1 MNTGITKLFTCFAFI
16 FVTTMIWT
24 GQAVAKLDGKFY
36 PGLMCTN
43 QYGPTA
49 PGNPTGYTY
58 KGAIYNSHLK
68 RAANVRCAMIKD
80 ELGIKNITV
89 YYTDNH
95 PTQQLTCTLE
105 IHKAN
110 ASRSRLR
117 RVVKSSPKGTKT
129 GKLSF
134 GERGVIWRAFGPTYY
149 SMTCTLPPVSS
160 PYGQSSLHS
169 YSVTEWKR

>member
-1 MNTGITKLFTCFAFI
+1 MNTRMTKLFTCFAFI
-16 FVTTMIWT
+16 IVTAMIWT

-43 QYGPTA
+43 QYGPVA

-58 KGAIYNSHLK
+58 KGGIYNSHIK
-68 RAANVRCAMIKD
+68 KAATIRCSIIKD
-80 ELGIKNITV
+80 EFGIKNITV

-95 PTQQLTCTLE
+95 PTQQLRCTVE
-105 IHKAN
+105 IRQADTK
-110 ASRSRLR
+110 RSLLR

-129 GKLSF
+129 GTLSF
-134 GERGVIWRAFGPTYY
+134 GERGVIWRAFGKRYY
-149 SMTCTLPPVSS
+149 SMTCTLPPSSS
-160 PYGQSSLHS
+160 PHGQSSLHS